1 MVPTRSPSPTRT
13 RPAGPTIAC
22 STAIM
27 SGRCGWRRRRGRT
40 PRRRPG
46 TVPARRRGA
55 ADPDGRP
62 VRSDA
67 GGHHQRLDPLP
78 HQITAVYGD
87 LVPRTPLGFLLA
99 DDPGA
104 GKTIARLVES
114 LYRGYPSGSLLFWRT
129 LQTPE
134 TRAVAAEAPTATPVV
149 PQLAP
154 AAGGQPQ
161 PVVPVDSHTE
171 SVQRLEQRRVN
182 IPGEGE
188 PTRHLWKDIGSRG
201 QHVRAGRP
209 GHSHPRRAGGH
220 RPRGGHRDRP
230 PGGPA
235 CPPPRGRSA
244 ATADRN
250 RPPSQL
256 RSRLRWR
263 LGGHKVRPTVLVPL
277 GDRRR
282 PVTADGV
289 TVAPPGLQPHADA
302 ALERPPARQRITRPS
317 PHPGLC
323 PERR

>member
-1 MVPTRSPSPTRT
+1 VSDRRW
-13 RPAGPTIAC
+13 RTIAPGVRQRDV
-22 STAIM
+22 TLEVLTPGARV
-27 SGRCGWRRRRGRT
+27 GGVVTRGVVSVVQVRWHGSHAVT
-40 PRRRPG
+40 LTYQDETG
-46 TVPARRRGA
+46 
-55 ADPDGRP
+55 
-62 VRSDA
+62 RSDHCLLYRDHERSLWLEEASRAYAFDGDPALFRLAA
-67 GGHHQRLDPLP
+67 GALRIRMAARFDPMLAVTTSDLDPLP

-104 GKTIARLVES
+104 GETIARLVES

-149 PQLAP
+149 PPLAP

-230 PGGPA
+230 VVQPVRRRAAAAQRRRTGTDPHPNSVAGTDGA
-235 CPPPRGRSA
+235 SADTRSA
-244 ATADRN
+244 
-250 RPPSQL
+250 
-256 RSRLRWR
+256 
-263 LGGHKVRPTVLVPL
+263 
-277 GDRRR
+277 
-282 PVTADGV
+282 
-289 TVAPPGLQPHADA
+289 QPCSS
-302 ALERPPARQRITRPS
+302 L
-317 PHPGLC
+317 
-323 PERR
+323 